1 MIGSSPVPTGRYSC
15 TERRGPRPAEFGDQG
30 AAFHQ
35 FGLERGPHLPAVQ
48 DGAQPGDGGELLG
61 GDGAPHADRGERG
74 EPGGRRRVRISV
86 IASFPGAAGV
96 GVPDPG
102 HPVGAE
108 AFQQGPVQP
117 GRLRPVAPQAVPVRV
132 EPARGGD
139 VRVGAG
145 GRLVGERDRGVVD
158 AVLSGRRSAAFTR
171 HRPRPAPASGSS
183 PAGWF
188 WAAAK
193 VSIRSSKKATRTGTD
208 ANTQADALRVGL
220 AGYIS
225 RILILPMQDEQ
236 EARAACGLARLEPTF
251 DRIRRITAKAR
262 TGNAPN
268 WDSMRALRDPG
279 TGETLRGGVAIYCD
293 LAGRAVPT
301 EITIPTMFLAL
312 ASTNPGDIDRRVR
325 KAAAVG

>member
-1 MIGSSPVPTGRYSC
+1 VVSST
-15 TERRGPRPAEFGDQG
+15 
-30 AAFHQ
+30 
-35 FGLERGPHLPAVQ
+35 
-48 DGAQPGDGGELLG
+48 
-61 GDGAPHADRGERG
+61 
-74 EPGGRRRVRISV
+74 
-86 IASFPGAAGV
+86 
-96 GVPDPG
+96 
-102 HPVGAE
+102 
-108 AFQQGPVQP
+108 
-117 GRLRPVAPQAVPVRV
+117 
-132 EPARGGD
+132 
-139 VRVGAG
+139 
-145 GRLVGERDRGVVD
+145 
-158 AVLSGRRSAAFTR
+158 
-171 HRPRPAPASGSS
+171 
-183 PAGWF
+183 AGWF

-193 VSIRSSKKATRTGTD
+193 VFIRSSKKATRTGTD
-208 ANTQADALRVGL
+208 ANTQADALRAGL

-312 ASTNPGDIDRRVR
+312 TSTNPGDIDRRVR